1 MGHSPPLGS
10 QAPHPYLAGCFPAT
24 PSLRFSARKKLVS
37 LGSAATSWCGE
48 KTWMSTLGALKICI
62 IYIYTDMKNI
72 YQCRYPWMC
81 VYIYFLFHHS
91 SGKYALKL
99 NVSRWALF
107 RPGSGHAADLHR
119 RKPGHSYRLSWL
131 IMVQSIILYEYYLC
145 ISADPGRRKGEC
157 VREEEVLPCYYY
169 YYY

>member
-1 MGHSPPLGS
+1 
-10 QAPHPYLAGCFPAT
+10 
-24 PSLRFSARKKLVS
+24 
-37 LGSAATSWCGE
+37 
-48 KTWMSTLGALKICI
+48 
-62 IYIYTDMKNI
+62 
-72 YQCRYPWMC
+72 MC

-169 YYY
+169 YYYYYYFYLQQQQQQLPVASIEKRIASFF

>member
-1 MGHSPPLGS
+1 MKNGSFTTTRFTSPSSVP
-10 QAPHPYLAGCFPAT
+10 GCFPAT

-37 LGSAATSWCGE
+37 LGSAATSWCG
-48 KTWMSTLGALKICI
+48 KKHGWARWARLRYVL
-62 IYIYTDMKNI
+62 YIYTDMINI

-81 VYIYFLFHHS
+81 VYIYFLFHHIS

-99 NVSRWALF
+99 DVSRWALF

-131 IMVQSIILYEYYLC
+131 IMVQSIILYTYYLYIIYIC
-145 ISADPGRRKGEC
+145 LWLSMHS
-157 VREEEVLPCYYY
+157 
-169 YYY
+169 